1 MKANNEKY
9 EFISNQTDL
18 DNLISAIKNGK
29 SLAVEFKFTER
40 DYFIALLEALE
51 IDYEEFTK
59 KYYYFDSNRH
69 LHISESEFEYVWI
82 STYGLIAKD
91 KATDNKAVNACV
103 NQYTVLDLIL
113 DKAIEICK
121 SEKVYDVDGYNFGEL
136 SRLSPALFHNLV
148 FYIEVFCK
156 AYLSL
161 SGVESPKSHKLSS
174 IYSKLMETMYAK
186 KNSDSLFQ
194 VYIVDTF
201 AKIVEHVTRI
211 PGNFKE
217 AYIKYDDNLED
228 TTLVVFHIE
237 HLTEMKNMVDLCHDF
252 ILDFFYTGDESFYFK
267 TGLFQRVL
275 ERAKT
280 EDQKKRINEMYGH
293 LISNDDKKKM

>member
-18 DNLISAIKNGK
+18 DELISAIKKGK
-29 SLAVEFKFTER
+29 LLAEEFKFSER
-40 DYFIALLEALE
+40 DYFIVLLEALE

-59 KYYYFDSNRH
+59 KYYYYDSNRH

-103 NQYTVLDLIL
+103 NQYTVLGLIL
-113 DKAIEICK
+113 DKAIETCS
-121 SEKVYDVDGYNFGEL
+121 SEKVYDVDGYKFGQL

-148 FYIEVFCK
+148 FYLEVFCK

-161 SGVESPKSHKLSS
+161 SGVDYPKSHKLSS
-174 IYSKLMETMYAK
+174 LYSKLMETMYAK
-186 KNSDSLFQ
+186 KNHNSLFQ
-194 VYIVDTF
+194 VYFVDTF
-201 AKIVEHVTRI
+201 AKIIEHLTRI

-217 AYIKYDDNLED
+217 EYIKYDDNIED
-228 TTLVVFHIE
+228 TTLVIFQMDNLI
-237 HLTEMKNMVDLCHDF
+237 EMKNMVDLCHDF
-252 ILDFFYTGDESFYFK
+252 ILDFFYTGYESFYFK
-267 TGLFQRVL
+267 TGLFQRIL
-275 ERAKT
+275 ERAET
-280 EDQKKRINEMYGH
+280 EDQKKRVREMYGH
-293 LISNDDKKKM
+293 LIFNEDKNKK